1 MDDVSAAK
9 RLIAALDLTSLNPSD
24 DEESILSL
32 CQRASTPYGQTAA
45 VCIFPQFIPFA
56 KQHLPSGIKVATVI
70 NFPLGLADLHLL
82 EKEISSA
89 LKLGANELD
98 VVFPYRTFLSGDQ
111 EFCISYLELARRLSH
126 PKTLKIIIETG
137 ELKTVSNIC
146 QVANLCIA
154 SQADFI
160 KTSTGKTEISA
171 TPEAANIILETIYK
185 SGKRVGFKA
194 SGGIKTLDD
203 AKKYLVL
210 AQSIMG
216 AGWVTPDNFRI
227 GASSVLDSLLNT
239 LKRGY

>member
-89 LKLGANELD
+89 LKLGADELD

-126 PKTLKIIIETG
+126 PKTLKIIIE
-137 ELKTVSNIC
+137 
-146 QVANLCIA
+146 
-154 SQADFI
+154 
-160 KTSTGKTEISA
+160 
-171 TPEAANIILETIYK
+171 
-185 SGKRVGFKA
+185 
-194 SGGIKTLDD
+194 
-203 AKKYLVL
+203 
-210 AQSIMG
+210 
-216 AGWVTPDNFRI
+216 
-227 GASSVLDSLLNT
+227 ASSKRLATFVKLPTFALPPKPT
-239 LKRGY
+239 LSKPQPAKPKFPQPLRLPT